1 MHVKWSM
8 NLFWI
13 WWALTSA
20 LNCLLIVALLWSH
33 MVVPDQYVSS
43 VPVSVLLQSCSRRLH
58 RASCIFHR
66 RHIHMSCTG
75 HDTHGS
81 HGALF
86 SSLGLSWLLCCHADV
101 VWCEWQSILTF
112 VIWWLLHDDVFS
124 FQMLK
129 MLVLMFSPGR
139 SCHHSFLL
147 QRPVCLMMKMLC
159 EYFLIYVDDCMFYS
173 LRCSRC
179 MMTTTIISISLCQS
193 LDLY

>member
-1 MHVKWSM
+1 MQM
-8 NLFWI
+8 
-13 WWALTSA
+13 
-20 LNCLLIVALLWSH
+20 
-33 MVVPDQYVSS
+33 
-43 VPVSVLLQSCSRRLH
+43 
-58 RASCIFHR
+58 
-66 RHIHMSCTG
+66 
-75 HDTHGS
+75 
-81 HGALF
+81 
-86 SSLGLSWLLCCHADV
+86 LSDV
-101 VWCEWQSILTF
+101 NDRVLTF

-193 LDLY
+193 LDLYLLFIPISEITPHVCSLSEWLTLSVLLSWWGFDGDLFLSLPCDHFRTLCPRWW